1 MRNWIYVV
9 PNSVVRKQAYYRVS
23 QQVPDRDLK
32 KWQKKSV
39 KVCLHFSKAMQIA
52 LQFDKK
58 IFHQK
63 KIKISWKKSL
73 GHPVVL
79 QERSRARVN
88 CFRKEQKFLTFL
100 YFSAFSQNCWKERRK
115 ERREEETGVNNGPSF
130 SKSTWWISTEFLWSK
145 FLLLLLSAAY
155 Y

>member
-1 MRNWIYVV
+1 MVKNHSRQKNPWKFVYILA
-9 PNSVVRKQAYYRVS
+9 KQCRS
-23 QQVPDRDLK
+23 PFNLT
-32 KWQKKSV
+32 
-39 KVCLHFSKAMQIA
+39 F
-52 LQFDKK
+52 FFFTKK
-58 IFHQK
+58 IQNFVK
-63 KIKISWKKSL
+63 KKFRT
-73 GHPVVL
+73 PCTTTR
-79 QERSRARVN
+79 RSRAREN

-100 YFSAFSQNCWKERRK
+100 YFSAFSQDWKERRK

>member
-1 MRNWIYVV
+1 MSCQIQLSGSRPTTGC
-9 PNSVVRKQAYYRVS
+9 PNKFRIKIW
-23 QQVPDRDLK
+23 K
-32 KWQKKSV
+32 N
-39 KVCLHFSKAMQIA
+39 
-52 LQFDKK
+52 DKK
-58 IFHQK
+58 NPWKFVYILAKQCRSHFNLTIFFFTK
-63 KIKISWKKSL
+63 KNQNFVKKKFRT
-73 GHPVVL
+73 PCTTTR
-79 QERSRARVN
+79 RSRAREN